1 MLETLARPAA
11 SSDRAAA
18 ATSAMRLVID
28 ERDRLVVLDQGG
40 ERTTTDTV
48 ARAWFLNGDVL
59 PRHLA
64 PTASNGAV
72 LIEDVSGSLNLVPID
87 DWWMAPVS
95 IVPKELALRSS
106 GLSALLDRFGT
117 EDPPPG
123 HFASAH
129 VLTSTDERRRRRSQK
144 ILVVVILLGLG
155 AFLTDAFGPI
165 VLAMTR
171 TPDAP
176 AFGWISAGAAAANA
190 FVVLIVAAGRRRRP
204 RSADAPALRPV
215 AGPSWFLNAASISAD
230 DQGLVLVD
238 GQGIAQRLAT
248 PDRHLGPD
256 AVVRAAF
263 VHDEDPRVLLI
274 DGTDTVRAQLPLRLW
289 APSPDEALVLR
300 EFLQR
305 LGVLTVASDDLRN
318 QPALALDEMRS
329 SRVGPSS
336 LMLPNVLGA
345 VPAYPFLASSAFTT
359 VVLAGARSAGSGDT
373 ATIVTALFAAIA
385 VATVA
390 AVFVVESSSRLP
402 VARIRPEQHG
412 RPDQPALTR
421 RHLVAVGIP
430 LIGAAV
436 AVWYFEQGNIFS
448 ATSIL
453 LLVFAVPLVSWL
465 TFRRRRAERGKA
477 PVGLGRWIVIGAPRG
492 DE

>member
-1 MLETLARPAA
+1 MPETLARPAT
-11 SSDRAAA
+11 SSDRADA
-18 ATSAMRLVID
+18 ATSATRLVID
-28 ERDRLVVLDQGG
+28 EQDRIVILDCGG
-40 ERTTTDTV
+40 DRTTTDPV
-48 ARAWFLNGDVL
+48 ARAWFLDEDVL
-59 PRHLA
+59 PRRLA

-72 LIEDVSGSLNLVPID
+72 LLEDVNGNLYLVPID

-95 IVPKELALRSS
+95 VVPRELALRSS
-106 GLSALLDRFGT
+106 GLSTLLDRFAT
-117 EDPPPG
+117 DAPLPG
-123 HFASAH
+123 HLASAR
-129 VLTSTDERRRRRSQK
+129 VLAPTDERRRAVRQK
-144 ILVVVILLGLG
+144 MLIVVILLGLG

-165 VLAMTR
+165 VLTMNRVT
-171 TPDAP
+171 DAP
-176 AFGWISAGAAAANA
+176 VLGWISAGAAAANA
-190 FVVLIVAAGRRRRP
+190 IVVLAIAAGRRRLP
-204 RSADAPALRPV
+204 RKLRGQALRPV
-215 AGPSWFLNAASISAD
+215 VGPSWFLDSASISAD
-230 DQGLVLVD
+230 DHGLVLVD

-256 AVVRAAF
+256 VVVRAAF

-274 DGTDTVRAQLPLRLW
+274 DGTDTVRAQLPLRSW
-289 APSPDEALVLR
+289 APSPDDALVLR

-305 LGVLTVASDDLRN
+305 LGVLTLVSDDVRN

-336 LMLPNVLGA
+336 LMLPNVLGS

-359 VVLAGARSAGSGDT
+359 VVLAGARSASPGDT
-373 ATIVTALFAAIA
+373 STIVTAVSAAIA
-385 VATVA
+385 VAAVA

-412 RPDQPALTR
+412 RPDRPTLTR

-436 AVWYFEQGNIFS
+436 AVWYSMQGNVF
-448 ATSIL
+448 AAASIP
-453 LLVFAVPLVSWL
+453 LLVLAVPLVSWL